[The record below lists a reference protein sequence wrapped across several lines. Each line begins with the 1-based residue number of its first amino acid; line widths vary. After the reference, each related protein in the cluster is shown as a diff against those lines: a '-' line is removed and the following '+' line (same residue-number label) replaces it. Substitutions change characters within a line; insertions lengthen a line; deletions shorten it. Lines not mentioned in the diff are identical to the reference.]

1 MNTRHRRRARP
12 HVEALEDR
20 FLPTTPLIPSPYCLG
35 VLRRPPRPV
44 ASPAQER
51 LLFNLTNELRQHLGL
66 TRLTQFSAL
75 SRAARHQAV
84 ALASLDRH
92 PADENIHAVGGNVG
106 NRARRAGYQWTGI
119 SENVYTTND
128 PQIGDAL
135 VGRAL
140 RNWLVSAS
148 HRINLLD
155 PLYREVGL
163 GVVRSASG
171 VWHVVAI
178 YGTRV

>member
-20 FLPTTPLIPSPYCLG
+20 FLPATPLIPSPSPSG
-35 VLRRPPRPV
+35 VLRRPARPT
-44 ASPAQER
+44 AAADQER

-66 TRLTQFSAL
+66 PRLTQFSAL
-75 SRAARHQAV
+75 SRAARNQAV
-84 ALASLDRH
+84 ALAALDRH

-106 NRARRAGYQWTGI
+106 RRARRAGYHWSGI

-128 PQIGDAL
+128 PNVGDAL

-140 RNWLVSAS
+140 RNWLGSAS

-155 PLYREVGL
+155 PYYREVGV

-171 VWHVVAI
+171 VWHVVAM
-178 YGTRV
+178 YGTRT